1 MRGCVLLNR
10 FRGALLPVP
19 SMYNKESTQ
28 HFVVQNGVCV
38 QTTQCV
44 IS

>member
-28 HFVVQNGVCV
+28 HFVVQNGVRTNNSVCY
-38 QTTQCV
+38 
-44 IS
+44 

>member
-10 FRGALLPVP
+10 FGGTVLSVP

-28 HFVVQNGVCV
+28 HFVAQNGVCTNNSV
-38 QTTQCV
+38 CY
-44 IS
+44 